1 MCFEVFRCVKDTGRI
16 VHVGLR
22 CVEVRVCA
30 EQFRNQRQH
39 QRWVTG
45 TQKLQ
50 TPERER
56 KDKTV
61 IRSSMDGFC
70 EDKTQDTRQDN
81 TFRTVIVWCHSHWT
95 LQLACLNILFLD
107 AGLHKNYRTEQISL
121 DGWRISAQN
130 RPNWLLVLIQINKE
144 RSRSYFSLSLKLWD
158 QMFFFTLVPSL
169 RHPRFCC
176 IHFGNPKLKF
186 YSSTWS
192 SQKVLS
198 QKIISHTHRA
208 RESLTSRQ
216 SCDRSDI
223 CWGSSAAPAEPA
235 GCTL

>member
-70 EDKTQDTRQDN
+70 KDKTQDTRQDN
-81 TFRTVIVWCHSHWT
+81 TFRTVIIYQWIWCLNEDRVFHSHCT
-95 LQLACLNILFLD
+95 FQLACLNILFLD

-130 RPNWLLVLIQINKE
+130 RPNWLLVLIQINKRPIRE
-144 RSRSYFSLSLKLWD
+144 LFLT
-158 QMFFFTLVPSL
+158 FF
-169 RHPRFCC
+169 
-176 IHFGNPKLKF
+176 
-186 YSSTWS
+186 
-192 SQKVLS
+192 
-198 QKIISHTHRA
+198 KIV
-208 RESLTSRQ
+208 
-216 SCDRSDI
+216 RSDVFYHLY
-223 CWGSSAAPAEPA
+223 SVLEAPQVLLHSLWEP
-235 GCTL
+235 